1 MGRLSTA
8 VKTLDSAIEEV
19 VSATLGKNDEEMLRT
34 VKALKSP
41 IQVVISNRPLEDE
54 KAEKLFG
61 ISMLDIANSKLQ
73 RAKDVAK
80 TAYSISKQCAI
91 CTTVVSQ
98 RGEEEELLTLH
109 DNFDQDVS
117 TWDSRTRLPCHACKD
132 CFGNFM
138 NFKSSLGR
146 PMLRCP
152 GMNCR
157 CFLDKKRVEAAMPDA
172 FAKFKD
178 AMMRYSLK
186 RVENYRTCPNADC
199 SAGSVLDSCCKSDKV
214 TCASCN
220 WSFCPKCNDV
230 PHEGMTCDEF
240 QQKRHEERWGKAKD
254 YMTNET
260 KQCPYC
266 LVWIEKNGGCN
277 HMTCHHCRGEF
288 CWLCFGEWKT
298 HNSCEDKKPVV
309 RRPFNELFP
318 NWQDK
323 EKKTL
328 KARFHVGRYVTLEPH
343 TEKEVGRVVSL
354 HDNGMYHVK
363 PAQIPGVESNLEGTL
378 VVEESLMRGYNKLI
392 PAENDAL
399 EVEEA
404 NYFSFLAGFDS
415 ETEVEAENKSVDLT
429 SMKDSEEKYI
439 SVELILKD
447 ASDASDSES
456 GDTTLDDDDVV
467 FFGFMKGFD
476 VSDDEDL
483 LAKVNELDE
492 VHFFGKSE
500 RLFRANREVETFK
513 EQRKRRACLEK
524 NREVHSSSDLDSD
537 EEESEIAPAW
547 LLFINADNDNS
558 EESEVEEEESSAIYM
573 DLGFESDDEESSS

>member
-288 CWLCFGEWKT
+288 CWLCFGEWKPT
-298 HNSCEDKKPVV
+298 TLVKIKSQ
-309 RRPFNELFP
+309 LFAGLST
-318 NWQDK
+318 NYSRIG
-323 EKKTL
+323 KTRKRKL
-328 KARFHVGRYVTLEPH
+328 SKLAFTLED
-343 TEKEVGRVVSL
+343 TSL
-354 HDNGMYHVK
+354 LNRTRKKKLGELCLCTIMEC
-363 PAQIPGVESNLEGTL
+363 ITLSLLRFLEL
-378 VVEESLMRGYNKLI
+378 NQ
-392 PAENDAL
+392 
-399 EVEEA
+399 
-404 NYFSFLAGFDS
+404 
-415 ETEVEAENKSVDLT
+415 
-429 SMKDSEEKYI
+429 
-439 SVELILKD
+439 ILKGL
-447 ASDASDSES
+447 S
-456 GDTTLDDDDVV
+456 
-467 FFGFMKGFD
+467 
-476 VSDDEDL
+476 L
-483 LAKVNELDE
+483 LKKA
-492 VHFFGKSE
+492 
-500 RLFRANREVETFK
+500 
-513 EQRKRRACLEK
+513 
-524 NREVHSSSDLDSD
+524 
-537 EEESEIAPAW
+537 
-547 LLFINADNDNS
+547 
-558 EESEVEEEESSAIYM
+558 
-573 DLGFESDDEESSS
+573 

>member
-1 MGRLSTA
+1 MGDLHG
-8 VKTLDSAIEEV
+8 V
-19 VSATLGKNDEEMLRT
+19 
-34 VKALKSP
+34 
-41 IQVVISNRPLEDE
+41 LE
-54 KAEKLFG
+54 
-61 ISMLDIANSKLQ
+61 
-73 RAKDVAK
+73 KDVSEWK
-80 TAYSISKQCAI
+80 YDRTSSRSK
-91 CTTVVSQ
+91 S
-98 RGEEEELLTLH
+98 
-109 DNFDQDVS
+109 DF
-117 TWDSRTRLPCHACKD
+117 RLPCFACKD
-132 CFGNFM
+132 CFTNYL
-138 NFKSSLGR
+138 NFKKVLGK
-146 PMLRCP
+146 PALKCP
-152 GMNCR
+152 GMNCPCHLR
-157 CFLDKKRVEAAMPDA
+157 KADVKVLAPVAYADYEASL
-172 FAKFKD
+172 
-178 AMMRYSLK
+178 MRFSLK
-186 RVENYRTCPNADC
+186 RVNNFRICPNADC
-199 SAGSVLDSCCKSDKV
+199 SAGLVVDVDCS
-214 TCASCN
+214 TCSITCVACTT
-220 WSFCPKCNDV
+220 SFCPQCNDA
-230 PHEGMTCDEF
+230 PHPGMTCEEMKR
-240 QQKRHEERWGKAKD
+240 KRHMERWGNSKE
-254 YMTNET
+254 YMANET
-260 KQCPYC
+260 KQCPHC
-266 LVWIEKNGGCN
+266 LTWIEKNGGCN

-298 HNSCEDKKPVV
+298 HNSCEDKKSVV

-415 ETEVEAENKSVDLT
+415 ETEVEAENKSVELT

-476 VSDDEDL
+476 VSDEEDSEDEDL